1 MKQVSTY
8 LDEILKKRHQ
18 RLNFHKKF
26 EDKEE
31 VQPKKA
37 DNLPKDSD
45 KNNEQSGKKN
55 KSVEISNL
63 SECES
68 MLKTC
73 EKIDNAI
80 QQNPNA
86 SNETLLNLTDPDCRV
101 MKSDSTT
108 KECFNT
114 QIITNNQVIVASR
127 CRI

>member
-1 MKQVSTY
+1 
-8 LDEILKKRHQ
+8 
-18 RLNFHKKF
+18 
-26 EDKEE
+26 
-31 VQPKKA
+31 
-37 DNLPKDSD
+37 
-45 KNNEQSGKKN
+45 
-55 KSVEISNL
+55 
-63 SECES
+63 

-114 QIITNNQVIVASR
+114 QIITNNQVIVAADVTNQENDQHQLKPMLDQLENNLKPVCTNSTSTLSFQMNDQEESLSEKR
-127 CRI
+127 TS